1 MTQPL
6 ILKQYNLVWESQSLN
21 SSESMPCGGG
31 DIGLNV
37 WVENGDIFFYIARSG
52 TFDENNS
59 MPKLGRVRIK
69 CSPNP
74 FAGAVFRQE
83 LNLETGNIT
92 ISGRNGDHAAEVQIW
107 VDVFSPVIHVEVE
120 SDQKIDLEVI
130 YENWRFEDRL
140 LQTNESFGNAYKW
153 APAEGLRTKRDEI
166 GFRDDS
172 FLFYHRNTGET
183 VFDVS
188 VRQQQMESVKELM
201 FDPLQNLTFGG
212 KLVGDDFIPAGNT
225 EGEYLSSGY
234 KGWKVK
240 SKSPGEKQAFEIYLH
255 TGQYENQADWE
266 FGFRNAYFRLLE
278 KEADR
283 PQ

>member
-1 MTQPL
+1 MSQLQT
-6 ILKQYNLVWESQSLN
+6 LKQYNLVWESQSLN
-21 SSESMPCGGG
+21 LPNRCRVGGG

-83 LNLETGNIT
+83 LNLETGSVT
-92 ISGRNGDHAAEVQIW
+92 ISGRNGNHAAEAQIW

-120 SDQKIDLEVI
+120 SNQKIDLEAI

-153 APAEGLRTKRDEI
+153 APPEGLRTKRDEI
-166 GFRDDS
+166 GFQ
-172 FLFYHRNTGET
+172 G
-183 VFDVS
+183 
-188 VRQQQMESVKELM
+188 
-201 FDPLQNLTFGG
+201 
-212 KLVGDDFIPAGNT
+212 
-225 EGEYLSSGY
+225 
-234 KGWKVK
+234 
-240 SKSPGEKQAFEIYLH
+240 
-255 TGQYENQADWE
+255 
-266 FGFRNAYFRLLE
+266 
-278 KEADR
+278 
-283 PQ
+283 